1 MRTSEQI
8 IQALTE
14 AKERKA
20 RVILDNDTTHAYTE
34 EGEPVFRDIGPDDML
49 QALLEHFG
57 NEWDYA

>member
-8 IQALTE
+8 IEALTE

-20 RVILDNDTTHAYTE
+20 RVILDNDETMAYTDDNE
-34 EGEPVFRDIGPDDML
+34 KVFDGIPPDELL